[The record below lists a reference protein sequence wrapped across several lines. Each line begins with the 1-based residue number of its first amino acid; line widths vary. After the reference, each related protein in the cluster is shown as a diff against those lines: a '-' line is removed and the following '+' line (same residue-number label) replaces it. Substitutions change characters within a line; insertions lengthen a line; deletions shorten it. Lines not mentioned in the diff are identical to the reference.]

1 MLCGAAAFFLL
12 PRDPG
17 AARFLSPDERVYV
30 ERVLREDGVL
40 ARDDAFSWAEV
51 FATFKKPHV
60 LLMCIAG
67 FFNGASMAR
76 RFRIGRY

>member
-1 MLCGAAAFFLL
+1 MASASTDPDATADAGNCLLCSANYRL
-12 PRDPG
+12 
-17 AARFLSPDERVYV
+17 
-30 ERVLREDGVL
+30 LREDGVL